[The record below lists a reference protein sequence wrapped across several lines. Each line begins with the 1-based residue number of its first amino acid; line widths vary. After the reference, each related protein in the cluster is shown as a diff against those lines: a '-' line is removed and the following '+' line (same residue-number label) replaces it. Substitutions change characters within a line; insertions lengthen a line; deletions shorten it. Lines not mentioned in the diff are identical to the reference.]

1 MRKRCNPC
9 NPYCFEGGRNM
20 IISNDC
26 FFAEVVQRLEAG
38 QSVRFRVKGTSMTP
52 LLRDGKEEVV
62 VYPCTTGS
70 PKCWDVVLF
79 RYHGHYVLHR
89 IIRCTGSSFVLQGD
103 GVWASHEECRMENV
117 AGVVRQVVRPS
128 GKVVCTSSLA
138 WRWKSRLWCRLGP
151 LRRFALRLF

>member
-1 MRKRCNPC
+1 
-9 NPYCFEGGRNM
+9 M

-52 LLRDGKEEVV
+52 LLRNGKEEVV
-62 VYPCTTGS
+62 VYPCTTDG

-103 GVWASHEECRMENV
+103 GVWASHEECRMEDV
-117 AGVVRQVVRPS
+117 IGVVRQVIRPS
-128 GKVVCTSSLA
+128 GKVVCTSSLS
-138 WRWKSRLWCRLGP
+138 WRWKSRLWCRLGT
-151 LRRFALRLF
+151 LRRFALRLFFINEIKLNV

>member
-52 LLRDGKEEVV
+52 LLRNGKEEVV
-62 VYPCTTGS
+62 VYPCTTDI

-103 GVWASHEECRMENV
+103 GVWASYEECRMEDV

-128 GKVVCTSSLA
+128 GRVVCTSSLA
-138 WRWKSRLWCRLGP
+138 WHWKSRLWCRLGP

>member
-1 MRKRCNPC
+1 
-9 NPYCFEGGRNM
+9 M

-52 LLRDGKEEVV
+52 LLRNGKEEVV
-62 VYPCTTGS
+62 VYPCTTDG

-103 GVWASHEECRMENV
+103 GVWASHEECRMEDV
-117 AGVVRQVVRPS
+117 TGVVRQVIRPS
-128 GKVVCTSSLA
+128 GKVVCTSSLS

>member
-1 MRKRCNPC
+1 
-9 NPYCFEGGRNM
+9 M

-38 QSVRFRVKGTSMTP
+38 QLVRFRVKGTSMTP
-52 LLRDGKEEVV
+52 LLRNGKEEVV
-62 VYPCTTGS
+62 VYPCTTDG

-103 GVWASHEECRMENV
+103 GVWASHEECRMEDV
-117 AGVVRQVVRPS
+117 TGVVRQVIRPS
-128 GKVVCTSSLA
+128 GKVVCTSSLS
-138 WRWKSRLWCRLGP
+138 WRWKSRLWCRLGT
-151 LRRFALRLF
+151 LRRFALRLFLINEIKLNV